1 MDLQNH
7 LYALTQIAH
16 NFGAVAVVGG
26 SLLGR
31 WPVPLT
37 DEQRHRLAWV
47 VLGGW
52 LIQGLSGSLFGAV
65 SYFYYGELPDLH
77 GIAVVAL
84 LVKMVCAATGFIL
97 AALYLRFG
105 RQWSAA
111 GRAIVWNLLIVLG
124 ITALSAA
131 AVLRWFS

>member
-7 LYALTQIAH
+7 LYALTQVIH

-31 WPVPLT
+31 WPVVLS
-37 DEQRHRLAWV
+37 DEQRHRMAWV

-52 LIQGLSGSLFGAV
+52 LIQGVSGSLFGAV
-65 SYFYYGELPDLH
+65 SYYYYGEMPDLH

-84 LVKMVCAATGFIL
+84 LVKMVCATSGFLL
-97 AALYLRFG
+97 AVLFIRFG
-105 RQWSAA
+105 RQWTAS
-111 GRAIVWNLLIVLG
+111 GRAVVWNLLIALG